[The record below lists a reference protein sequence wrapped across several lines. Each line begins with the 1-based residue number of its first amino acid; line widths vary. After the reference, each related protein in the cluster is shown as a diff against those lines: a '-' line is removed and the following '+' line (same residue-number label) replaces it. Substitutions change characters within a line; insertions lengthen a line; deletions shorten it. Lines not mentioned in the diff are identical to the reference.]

1 MAPYMNIDLEALAA
15 LARDLQTLHTD
26 LSSGSASAA
35 GDGIGSPRL
44 QQAVTA
50 FADDWAIARGR
61 MLESIA
67 AVGAMSEGAAKTFTQ
82 AEDELAAAL
91 APTDTAGAA

>member
-1 MAPYMNIDLEALAA
+1 VAGYMDIDLEALGA

-26 LSSGSASAA
+26 LSSGSAAAA

-44 QQAVTA
+44 TQAVTA

-67 AVGAMSEGAAKTFTQ
+67 AVGAKTTFTQ
-82 AEDELAAAL
+82 AEDELAKAL
-91 APTDTAGAA
+91 APSDTAGTA

>member
-1 MAPYMNIDLEALAA
+1 VADHLDIDLEALAA

-26 LSSGSASAA
+26 VSSGGAGTT

-44 QQAVTA
+44 QKAVTA

-67 AVGAMSEGAAKTFTQ
+67 AVGAMAEGAATTFTQ
-82 AEDELAAAL
+82 AEDELAAVL
-91 APTDTAGAA
+91 TPGDAAVVA

>member
-1 MAPYMNIDLEALAA
+1 MDIDLGALAA
-15 LARDLQTLHTD
+15 LARDLQTLHAD
-26 LSSGSASAA
+26 LSSGSGGTT

-50 FADDWAIARGR
+50 FVDDWAIARGR

-67 AVGAMSEGAAKTFTQ
+67 AVGAMAEGAATTLTQ
-82 AEDELAAAL
+82 VEDELAAAL
-91 APTDTAGAA
+91 TPGDAAGVA

>member
-1 MAPYMNIDLEALAA
+1 MAARIDIDLEALAT

-26 LSSGSASAA
+26 LSGGGVDSPGV
-35 GDGIGSPRL
+35 GIGSPRL
-44 QQAVTA
+44 RQAVTA
-50 FADDWAIARGR
+50 FADDWSIARGR

-67 AVGAMSEGAAKTFTQ
+67 AVGAMAEGARKTFTQ

-91 APTDTAGAA
+91 TPTDMAGGA

>member
-1 MAPYMNIDLEALAA
+1 MAQYMDIDLEALAT
-15 LARDLQTLHTD
+15 LARDLRTLHTD
-26 LSSGSASAA
+26 LSSGSAGAS
-35 GDGIGSPRL
+35 GDGVGSPRL

-67 AVGAMSEGAAKTFTQ
+67 AVGAMAEGAAKTFTQ

-91 APTDTAGAA
+91 TPTDTAGAA

>member
-1 MAPYMNIDLEALAA
+1 VAGYMDIDLEALGA

-26 LSSGSASAA
+26 LSSGSAGVA
-35 GDGIGSPRL
+35 GEGIGSPRL

-67 AVGAMSEGAAKTFTQ
+67 AVGAMAEGAAKTLTQ
-82 AEDELAAAL
+82 ADDELAAAL
-91 APTDTAGAA
+91 TPTDTAGAA

>member
-1 MAPYMNIDLEALAA
+1 MAPDMKIELEVLAV
-15 LARDLQTLHTD
+15 LARDLQTLHSD
-26 LSSGSASAA
+26 LSSA
-35 GDGIGSPRL
+35 GGDCSYEGIGSPRV

-67 AVGAMSEGAAKTFTQ
+67 AVGTMAESAKTTFAQ
-82 AEDELAAAL
+82 VEDELAASL
-91 APTDTAGAA
+91 APSDAAGAS